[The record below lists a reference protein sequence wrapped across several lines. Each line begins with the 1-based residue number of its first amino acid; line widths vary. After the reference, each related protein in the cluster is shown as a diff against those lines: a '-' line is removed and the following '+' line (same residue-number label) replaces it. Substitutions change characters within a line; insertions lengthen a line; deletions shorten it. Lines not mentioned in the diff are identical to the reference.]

1 MSVSWTEE
9 QRQVIELRNRN
20 ILVSAAAGSGK
31 TAVLVERIITMITD
45 RVHPVDIDSLLIV
58 TFTNAAAGEMR
69 ERIRAAIEK
78 KLEEEPENVHLQRQL
93 TLIHHAQITTIH
105 SFCQHVIRNYFHTI
119 DLDPNFRIGDDG
131 EMKLLRNDTAE
142 GLIEELYQKIDAA
155 ESAEH
160 DPEAGG
166 QENTDERTSAEGAG
180 HGPGPEKQEA
190 AKEKET
196 GEDTEQSPETGSQED
211 TEKKQLA
218 KGTEQEREEK
228 GKRYRR
234 FVESFA
240 PGRDDG
246 GLKEL
251 ILAVYDFSMSYPWPE
266 KWLKDCRRA
275 YDVENAREL
284 AEASWMDPLLKRV
297 RLLLEECAEDTR
309 RALALC
315 RQPDGP
321 YMYEKALLDDMVLVE
336 ELRKAGNY
344 LEYADAFAGM
354 RSFSRLSSK
363 KDDAVSE
370 EKKEMVKGIREQV
383 KGSLK
388 SVREQ
393 YFYQTPEQMAEDIRG
408 SREQAEVLLDLVCAF
423 CARFAEKKREK
434 NLLDFNDLEHLALD
448 ILVKE
453 EDGHPV
459 PSDAAKQFADR
470 FEEIMI
476 DEYQDSNLV
485 QEYLLTSVSRQTRG
499 VNNVFMVGDVKQSIY
514 RFRLARPELF
524 MEKYA
529 SYTTEASPKQKI
541 ELHKNF
547 RSRSQVL
554 NSVNF
559 IFRHIMTE
567 DLGNICYDD
576 AAALYPGA
584 SYPEA
589 RKPEELDAEILLL
602 DLEAEAEAVEE
613 AGETAVEL
621 EARMIGK
628 RILELVGT
636 AQVVD
641 KAAGTYRPAE
651 YRDMVILLRTVS
663 GWADT
668 VAAVLGNMGIPAYT
682 GSRSGY
688 FSATEVQTV
697 LALLKVVDNPEQEIP
712 LAAVLRSPIVGL
724 SDGELAKIRSM
735 SRGESFPEACR
746 FYAGAG
752 EDGRLSEKLKDF
764 YRMLEDFRRR
774 VPYTAMHELLWY
786 ILEKTGYADYAAA
799 MPGGEQRWA
808 NLDMLAEKALA
819 YESTSYRGL
828 FNFNR
833 YMEQLQ
839 KYDVDYGEAGILG
852 EEENTVRILS
862 IHKSKGLEF
871 PIVFVSGM
879 NKAFN
884 LQDSRGRL
892 ALHPEYGIGC
902 DFTDPVLRVKAP
914 TLLKKMIQQQ
924 LAEESLGEELRVL
937 YVALTRAKE
946 KLILTGAVK
955 LGKKMKKWQQSGGVP
970 GKPLPFGT
978 LAGAGSYLDW
988 VMPVLLLH
996 PAGEAAF
1003 RIRLFTIKDLA
1014 TEEAVRQM
1022 EGRWTRE
1029 ALLNWEEKSYS
1040 QRMREHLEKV
1050 FDTEYAWKDSMDIY
1064 GKITVSELKS
1074 MKQTLDTEEEYTV
1087 FEEPDVVPLLPK
1099 FLQEKQEVKGAA
1111 KGTLY
1116 HSLLEHLDYEKEA
1129 SVPAVREQIEEMCRM
1144 GKLTKEEAE
1153 AIEASQIVHFLQTG
1167 LGQRMKQAA
1176 LAGTL
1181 HREQPFVLG
1190 VDAEEIRET
1199 WTGNDLVLVQGIIDA
1214 YFYEGDEIVLVD
1226 YKTDYVQPGQEHR
1239 LLEKYG
1245 IQLKYYA
1252 RALERLAGCR
1262 VKESYI
1268 YSFCLGKALRLEEQ
1282 I

>member
-1 MSVSWTEE
+1 MGVSWTEE

-69 ERIRAAIEK
+69 ERIRTAIET

-93 TLIHHAQITTIH
+93 TLIHHAQITTID

-142 GLIEELYQKIDAA
+142 RLIEELYQKIGA
-155 ESAEH
+155 EEGAEQR
-160 DPEAGG
+160 PEA
-166 QENTDERTSAEGAG
+166 
-180 HGPGPEKQEA
+180 
-190 AKEKET
+190 
-196 GEDTEQSPETGSQED
+196 GSQED
-211 TEKKQLA
+211 TKEKQGEE
-218 KGTEQEREEK
+218 GTEQSAEAGLQEDTEEK
-228 GKRYRR
+228 QAAKSAEQKTEETEKRKRYRR

-246 GLKEL
+246 GLKAL
-251 ILAVYDFSMSYPWPE
+251 ILAVYDFSMSYPWPL
-266 KWLKDCRRA
+266 KWLSDCGRA
-275 YDVENAREL
+275 YAVENVQEL
-284 AEASWMDPLLKRV
+284 AEASWMEPLLKHV
-297 RLLLEECAEDTR
+297 RLLLEECAGDIR
-309 RALALC
+309 KALALC

-321 YMYEKALLDDMVLVE
+321 YMYEKALLDDLVQVE
-336 ELRKAGNY
+336 ELEEAGDY
-344 LEYADAFAGM
+344 LEYADAFLGM
-354 RSFSRLSSK
+354 KAFARLSAK
-363 KDDAVSE
+363 KDDAVSA
-370 EKKEMVKGIREQV
+370 EKKELVKGIREQV

-388 SVREQ
+388 AIREQ
-393 YFYQTPEQMAEDIRG
+393 YFYQTPEQMVEDLKG
-408 SREQAEVLLDLVCAF
+408 SREQAEVLLELAGAF
-423 CARFAEKKREK
+423 YRRFSEKKREK
-434 NLLDFNDLEHLALD
+434 NLLDFHDLEHMALD

-453 EDGHPV
+453 ENGHPV
-459 PSDAAKQFADR
+459 PSDAAGQFADR

-485 QEYLLTSVSRQTRG
+485 QEYILTSVSRQSRG

-524 MEKYA
+524 MGKYA
-529 SYTTEASPKQKI
+529 SYTTEASPEQKI

-554 NSVNF
+554 SSVNF

-589 RKPEELDAEILLL
+589 PEPEELDTEVLLL
-602 DLEAEAEAVEE
+602 DLETEAEAVEE
-613 AGETAVEL
+613 AQETAVEL

-628 RILELVGT
+628 RILKLVGKT
-636 AQVVD
+636 QVTD
-641 KAAGTYRPAE
+641 KTTGAYRPAQ

-682 GSRSGY
+682 GSQSGY

-735 SRGESFPEACR
+735 SREVSFPEACR
-746 FYAGAG
+746 SYAEAG
-752 EDGRLSEKLKDF
+752 EDRVLTEKLKAF

-786 ILEKTGYADYAAA
+786 ILERTGYADYAAA
-799 MPGGEQRWA
+799 MPGGVQRRA
-808 NLDMLAEKALA
+808 NLEMLAEKALA

-839 KYDVDYGEAGILG
+839 RYDVDYGEASILG

-884 LQDSRGRL
+884 QQDSRGRL

-902 DFTDPVLRVKAP
+902 DYIDPVLRIKAP
-914 TLLKKMIQQQ
+914 TLLKKVIQRQ

-946 KLILTGAVK
+946 KLILTGTAK
-955 LGKKMKKWQQSGGVP
+955 LEKQQKKWQQSGGVP
-970 GKPLPFGT
+970 EKPLSFKALT
-978 LAGAGSYLDW
+978 GAGSYLDW

-996 PAGEAAF
+996 PAGEAVFGNLGICGQEKTEAAF
-1003 RIRLFTIKDLA
+1003 RIRLFTIGDLA
-1014 TEEAVRQM
+1014 VEEAVCQL
-1022 EGRWTRE
+1022 EARWTKE
-1029 ALLNWEEKSYS
+1029 ALLNWEEKLYS
-1040 QRMREHLEKV
+1040 RRMREHLKQV
-1050 FDTEYAWKDSMDIY
+1050 FDVEYAWKDSMDIY

-1074 MKQTLDTEEEYTV
+1074 MSQTLDTEEEYAV
-1087 FEEPDVVPLLPK
+1087 FTEPDVVPLLPE
-1099 FLQEKQEVKGAA
+1099 FLQEKQKLKGAA
-1111 KGTLY
+1111 KGTVY
-1116 HSLLEHLDYEKEA
+1116 HRLLEHLDYEKEA
-1129 SVPAVREQIEEMCRM
+1129 SIPAVRAQLEEMCQA
-1144 GKLTKEEAE
+1144 GKLTEEEAE
-1153 AIEASQIVHFLQTG
+1153 VIKASEIVHFLQTG
-1167 LGQRMKQAA
+1167 LGQRMKRAA
-1176 LAGTL
+1176 LAGRL
-1181 HREQPFVLG
+1181 RREQPFVLG
-1190 VDAEEIRET
+1190 VDAEEIRKS

-1214 YFYEGDEIVLVD
+1214 YFYEEDGIVLVD
-1226 YKTDYVQPGQEHR
+1226 YKTDYVQPGQEYR
-1239 LLEKYG
+1239 LLERYG
-1245 IQLKYYA
+1245 IQLRYYA
-1252 RALERLAGCR
+1252 QALERLTGCR

-1268 YSFCLGKALRLEEQ
+1268 YSFCMGKDLKF
-1282 I
+1282 

>member
-1 MSVSWTEE
+1 MGVSWTEE

-31 TAVLVERIITMITD
+31 TAVLVERIITRITD
-45 RVHPVDIDSLLIV
+45 KVHPVDIDSLLIV

-69 ERIRAAIEK
+69 ERIRTAIEK
-78 KLEEEPENVHLQRQL
+78 KLVEEPENVHLQRQL

-142 GLIEELYQKIDAA
+142 RLIEELYQEIGAGD
-155 ESAEH
+155 STEH
-160 DPEAGG
+160 NPEAGR
-166 QENTDERTSAEGAG
+166 QENTDEKPSTESLE
-180 HGPGPEKQEA
+180 HGPEPEKQEV
-190 AKEKET
+190 AKEK
-196 GEDTEQSPETGSQED
+196 
-211 TEKKQLA
+211 
-218 KGTEQEREEK
+218 EEK

-246 GLKEL
+246 GLKAL
-251 ILAVYDFSMSYPWPE
+251 ILAVYDFSMSYPWPF

-275 YDVENAREL
+275 YDVENVQEL
-284 AEASWMDPLLKRV
+284 ASVFWMEPLLKHV
-297 RLLLEECAEDTR
+297 RLLLEECVADIR
-309 RALALC
+309 KALAIC

-321 YMYEKALLDDMVLVE
+321 YMYEKAILDDLVQME
-336 ELRKAGNY
+336 ELLNSRDY
-344 LEYADAFAGM
+344 LEYADAFLRMKA
-354 RSFSRLSSK
+354 FARLSTK
-363 KDDAVSE
+363 KDDIVSA
-370 EKKEMVKGIREQV
+370 EKKELVKGIREQV

-388 SVREQ
+388 AIREQ
-393 YFYQTPEQMAEDIRG
+393 YFYQTPGQMVEDLKG
-408 SREQAEVLLDLVCAF
+408 SREQAEVLLELAGTF
-423 CARFAEKKREK
+423 YRRFSEKKREK
-434 NLLDFNDLEHLALD
+434 NLLDFNDLEHMALD

-453 EDGHPV
+453 ENGHPV
-459 PSDAAKQFADR
+459 PSDAAEQFADR

-485 QEYLLTSVSRQTRG
+485 QEYILTSVSRQSRG

-524 MEKYA
+524 MGKYA
-529 SYTTEASPKQKI
+529 SYTTESSPEQKI

-554 NSVNF
+554 SSVNF

-567 DLGNICYDD
+567 NLGNICYDD

-584 SYPEA
+584 FYPEA
-589 RKPEELDAEILLL
+589 QDPEELDTEVLLL
-602 DLEAEAEAVEE
+602 DLEEEAEAVEE
-613 AGETAVEL
+613 SGETAVEL

-628 RILELVGT
+628 RILEMVGK

-641 KAAGTYRPAE
+641 KATGAYRPAQ

-668 VAAVLGNMGIPAYT
+668 VASVLGNMGIPAYT
-682 GSRSGY
+682 GSQSGY
-688 FSATEVQTV
+688 FSATEVQTI

-724 SDGELAKIRSM
+724 SDEELAKIRSR
-735 SRGESFPEACR
+735 SREGSFPAACR
-746 FYAGAG
+746 FYAREG
-752 EDGRLSEKLKDF
+752 EDSVLTEKLKDF

-786 ILEKTGYADYAAA
+786 ILERTGYADYAAA
-799 MPGGEQRWA
+799 MPGGEQRRA
-808 NLDMLAEKALA
+808 NLEMLAEKALA

-839 KYDVDYGEAGILG
+839 KYDVDYGEASILG

-884 LQDSRGRL
+884 QQDSRSRL

-902 DFTDPVLRVKAP
+902 DFTDPVLRIKTP
-914 TLLKKMIQQQ
+914 TLLKKMIQRK
-924 LAEESLGEELRVL
+924 LVEESLGEELRVL

-946 KLILTGAVK
+946 KLILTGAAR
-955 LGKKMKKWQQSGGVP
+955 LEKKQKKWQQSGSVP
-970 GKPLPFGT
+970 GKPLSFGT
-978 LAGAGSYLDW
+978 LTGAGSYLDW

-1003 RIRLFTIKDLA
+1003 GSPGICGQEKTEAAFRIRLFTIGDLA
-1014 TEEAVRQM
+1014 VEEAVHQL
-1022 EGRWTRE
+1022 EARWTKE
-1029 ALLNWEEKSYS
+1029 ALLNWEEALYS
-1040 QRMREHLEKV
+1040 RRMREHLDKV

-1074 MKQTLDTEEEYTV
+1074 MRQTLDTEEEFTV
-1087 FEEPDVVPLLPK
+1087 FAEPDVVPLLPK
-1099 FLQEKQEVKGAA
+1099 FLQEKQEPTGAA
-1111 KGTLY
+1111 KGTVY
-1116 HSLLEHLDYEKEA
+1116 HRLLEHLDYEREA
-1129 SVPAVREQIEEMCRM
+1129 SVPAVREQLEEMCRI

-1153 AIEASQIVHFLQTG
+1153 VIKASEIVHFLCTG

-1176 LAGTL
+1176 LAGNL
-1181 HREQPFVLG
+1181 RREQPFVLG
-1190 VDAEEIRET
+1190 VDAEEIRES
-1199 WTGNDLVLVQGIIDA
+1199 WTGNDMVLVQGIIDA
-1214 YFYEGDEIVLVD
+1214 YFYEEDGIVLVD
-1226 YKTDYVQPGQEHR
+1226 YKTDYVEPGKEHR

-1245 IQLKYYA
+1245 IQLRYYA
-1252 RALERLAGCR
+1252 RALERLTGCR

-1268 YSFCLGKALRLEEQ
+1268 YSFWMGKALRVEESVSFSKA
-1282 I
+1282 